1 MYYYEKNDHS
11 AFCSAEN
18 KKEALKKLN
27 CSWNEAHKSSAT
39 ECLIT
44 WADNDT
50 EWK

>member
-39 ECLIT
+39 KCLIT
-44 WADNDT
+44 WIDNGT
-50 EWK
+50 E